1 MSLTLTAALFIFGA
15 GLLIGRKQP
24 LVLASAVALALGLAV
39 ADEPAG
45 VFVHTLLDGAARL
58 VL

>member
-1 MSLTLTAALFIFGA
+1 MKLTLTVALVLFGA
-15 GLLIGRKQP
+15 GLIIGRKQP
-24 LVLASAVALALGLAV
+24 VVLASAVALALGLVV

-45 VFVHTLLDGAARL
+45 VFMHTLLDGAARL

>member
-1 MSLTLTAALFIFGA
+1 MPLTLTLALVIFGA

-24 LVLASAVALALGLAV
+24 MVLAAAVALALGLSI